1 RAAGLHGD
9 SAGGDLAVV
18 FVGRVQVE
26 RSADRG
32 ASTRDGCAAAALFV
46 LHPEVQ
52 RGFSGGEVA
61 GAELDVGA
69 LAARSEVDEFAC
81 AGAGLAA
88 HACSAAA
95 NVSRESFGFKRDFGP
110 LRFAAIGLIGRVL
123 VASG

>member
-1 RAAGLHGD
+1 MGCVVLIVMATQISWQLTLLSLLPMPIMALVIKRYGDQLH
-9 SAGGDLAVV
+9 SR
-18 FVGRVQVE
+18 FK
-26 RSADRG
+26 
-32 ASTRDGCAAAALFV
+32 AAL
-46 LHPEVQ
+46 
-52 RGFSGGEVA
+52 GGHAQHLE
-61 GAELDVGA
+61 
-69 LAARSEVDEFAC
+69 